1 MTENKMDGITSLL
14 PEGLTE
20 DSVTE
25 IANLVDS
32 VINEQV
38 EDRVRDLE
46 SKVHSFLR
54 MKIDEMKD
62 YAIKE
67 LEQDNEVYRN
77 AKIFESLKTVMALEL
92 NDNDDANAVTMA
104 SQGLEEAVEEND
116 VLISELTKVLEENSH
131 LENSVRL
138 LSDKVLLT
146 EQQNEHLVGE
156 ITHLEEA
163 NELPF
168 QSNEKAVIISET
180 VDSEIE
186 PENIEANV
194 GNEFLTEDVMAF
206 MPFSNN

>member
-1 MTENKMDGITSLL
+1 MTETKMDGITSLL

-20 DSVTE
+20 DSVNE

-38 EDRVRDLE
+38 EARVRELE
-46 SKVHSFLR
+46 TKVHSFLR
-54 MKIDEMKD
+54 MKIDEVKD

-92 NDNDDANAVTMA
+92 NDSDAENAVTMA

-116 VLISELTKVLEENSH
+116 VLISELTNVLEENSQ
-131 LENSVRL
+131 LENTVRL

-146 EQQNEHLVGE
+146 EQQNEQLAGE
-156 ITHLEEA
+156 IVYLEEA
-163 NELPF
+163 SELPF

-186 PENIEANV
+186 PENVEANI

>member
-1 MTENKMDGITSLL
+1 MTETKMDGITSLL

-20 DSVTE
+20 DSVNE

-38 EDRVRDLE
+38 EARVRELE
-46 SKVHSFLR
+46 TKVHSFLR
-54 MKIDEMKD
+54 MKIDEVKD

-92 NDNDDANAVTMA
+92 NDSDAENAVTMA

-116 VLISELTKVLEENSH
+116 VLISELTNVLEENSQ
-131 LENSVRL
+131 LENTVRL

-146 EQQNEHLVGE
+146 EQQNEQLAGE
-156 ITHLEEA
+156 IVHLEEA
-163 NELPF
+163 SELPF

-186 PENIEANV
+186 PENVEANI